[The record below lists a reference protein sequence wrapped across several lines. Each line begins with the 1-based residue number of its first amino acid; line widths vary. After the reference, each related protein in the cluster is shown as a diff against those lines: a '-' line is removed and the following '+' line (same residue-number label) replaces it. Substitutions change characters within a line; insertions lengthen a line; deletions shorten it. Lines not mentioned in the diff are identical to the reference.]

1 MKHPKQVGMSCK
13 NTRFVKR
20 GLTWDEMFKVEKS
33 SQADKQRWENL
44 LARNKYVKPEEKPLT
59 RTRKSSKTSL

>member
-20 GLTWDEMFKVEKS
+20 GLTWDEIQRVEQVGKR
-33 SQADKQRWENL
+33 DRERWKL
-44 LARNKYVKPEEKPLT
+44 LMAKPLN
-59 RTRKSSKTSL
+59 KWILIK